1 MKLTLGFSPCPNDT
15 FMFDALVHAKVDTEG
30 LEFEVVME
38 DVEALN
44 QRALNNDLD
53 VTKLSYHAFLHCVQD
68 YALLN
73 SGSALGRD
81 CGPLLIHRKG
91 NAPLTADSKIAI
103 PGKNTTA
110 NLLLSIAFPHL
121 QIKEEMLFYDIEQ
134 AVIDGRVEAG
144 LIIHENRFTYQEKG
158 LEKIQDLGAFW
169 ETETGLPI
177 PLGGIVVKRD
187 LPLEVQQKLQRVLKR
202 SVQYAFDHPKS
213 AKEYIRCYAQE
224 MDEQVMYEHIKLYV
238 NDFSLDLGVEGKRAV
253 EEVFKRN
260 GMQTN
265 DIFVV

>member
-44 QRALNNDLD
+44 QRALINDLD
-53 VTKLSYHAFLHCVQD
+53 VTKLSYHAFLHCVQF
-68 YALLN
+68 YSLLN
-73 SGSALGRD
+73 SGSALGRN
-81 CGPLLIHRKG
+81 CGPLLIQQKG
-91 NAPLTADSKIAI
+91 NGPFTADSKIAI

-121 QIKEEMLFYDIEQ
+121 QHKEEMLFSDIEQ
-134 AVIDGRVEAG
+134 AVIDGRVDAG

-158 LEKIQDLGAFW
+158 LEKIQDLGEFW
-169 ETETGLPI
+169 ESETGLPI
-177 PLGGIVVKRD
+177 PLGGIVIKRD
-187 LPLEVQQKLQRVLKR
+187 LTLEVQQKVQRVLKR
-202 SVQYAFDHPKS
+202 SVKYAFDHPKS

-224 MDEQVMYEHIKLYV
+224 MDEQVMDEHIKLYV
-238 NDFSLDLGVEGKRAV
+238 NDFSLDLGVEGKQAV
-253 EEVFKRN
+253 KEVFKRN

-265 DIFVV
+265 DIFVA

>member
-53 VTKLSYHAFLHCVQD
+53 VTKLSYHAFLYCVQV
-68 YALLN
+68 YSLLN
-73 SGSALGRD
+73 SGSALGRN
-81 CGPLLIHRKG
+81 CGPLLIQQKG
-91 NAPLTADSKIAI
+91 NSPFTANSKIAI

-110 NLLLSIAFPHL
+110 NLLLNIAFPHL
-121 QIKEEMLFYDIEQ
+121 QNKEEMLFSDIEQ
-134 AVIDGRVEAG
+134 AVIDGRVDAG
-144 LIIHENRFTYQEKG
+144 LIIHENRFTFQEKG
-158 LEKIQDLGAFW
+158 LEKIQDLGEFW

-187 LPLEVQQKLQRVLKR
+187 LPLDVQQKVQRVLKR
-202 SVQYAFDHPKS
+202 SIQYAFDHPKS

-238 NDFSLDLGVEGKRAV
+238 NNFSLDLGLEGKQAV

>member
-30 LEFEVVME
+30 LKFEVVME

-53 VTKLSYHAFLHCVQD
+53 VTKLSYHAFLHCIQD
-68 YALLN
+68 YILLK
-73 SGSALGRD
+73 SGSALGRN
-81 CGPLLIHRKG
+81 CGPLLIQQRG

-121 QIKEEMLFYDIEQ
+121 QNKLEMLFSDIEQ
-134 AVIDGRVEAG
+134 AVTDGEVDAG
-144 LIIHENRFTYQEKG
+144 LIIHENRFTYQKKG
-158 LEKIQDLGAFW
+158 LEKIQDLGEFW
-169 ETETGLPI
+169 ETETRLPI

-187 LPLEVQQKLQRVLKR
+187 LCLAVQQKFQRVLKR
-202 SVQYAFDHPKS
+202 SVKYAFDHPKS
-213 AKEYIRCYAQE
+213 SREYIRRHAQE
-224 MDEQVMYEHIKLYV
+224 MDEQVMYEHIKTYV
-238 NDFSLDLGVEGKRAV
+238 NDFSLDLGVEGKLAV
-253 EEVFKRN
+253 EEVLKRN
-260 GMQTN
+260 GIQTN
-265 DIFVV
+265 DIFIV

>member
-1 MKLTLGFSPCPNDT
+1 MKLTLGFSSCPNDT
-15 FMFDALVHAKVDTEG
+15 FMFDALVHDKIDTEG
-30 LEFEVVME
+30 LKFEIVME

-53 VTKLSYHAFLHCVQD
+53 VTKLSYHAFLYCVQH
-68 YALLN
+68 YSLLN
-73 SGSALGRD
+73 SGSALGRN
-81 CGPLLIHRKG
+81 CGPLLIQQKG
-91 NAPLTADSKIAI
+91 NTPLTANSKIAI

-110 NLLLSIAFPHL
+110 NLLLSIAFPQL
-121 QIKEEMLFYDIEQ
+121 QNKLEMLFSDIEQ
-134 AVIDGRVEAG
+134 AVTNGEVDAG

-158 LEKIQDLGAFW
+158 LEKIQDLGVFW

-187 LPLEVQQKLQRVLKR
+187 LSLEVQQKVQRVLKR

-213 AKEYIRCYAQE
+213 AREYIRRCAQE
-224 MDEQVMYEHIKLYV
+224 IDEQVIYEHIKLYV
-238 NDFSLDLGVEGKRAV
+238 NDFSLDLGEEGKHAV
-253 EEVFKRN
+253 EEVFRRN

>member
-15 FMFDALVHAKVDTEG
+15 FIFYALVHDKVDKEG
-30 LEFEVVME
+30 LKFEMVME

-44 QRALNNDLD
+44 QRAFNNNLD

-68 YALLN
+68 YSLLN
-73 SGSALGRD
+73 SGSALGRN
-81 CGPLLIHRKG
+81 CGPLLIQQKG
-91 NAPLTADSKIAI
+91 NIPLTADSKIAI

-121 QIKEEMLFYDIEQ
+121 QNKLEMLFSDIEQ
-134 AVIDGRVEAG
+134 AVIDGEVDAG

-177 PLGGIVVKRD
+177 PLGGIVVKRE
-187 LPLEVQQKLQRVLKR
+187 LPLEVQQKVQRVLKR

-213 AKEYIRCYAQE
+213 AREYIRYYAQE

-238 NDFSLDLGVEGKRAV
+238 NDFSLDLGEEGKQAV

-260 GMQTN
+260 GMQRN

>member
-44 QRALNNDLD
+44 QRALQKELD

-68 YALLN
+68 YVLLN
-73 SGSALGRD
+73 SGSALGRN
-81 CGPLLIHRKG
+81 CGPLLIQQKG
-91 NAPLTADSKIAI
+91 NVELTADSKIAI

-121 QIKEEMLFYDIEQ
+121 QNKEEMLFSAIEQ
-134 AVIDGRVEAG
+134 AVIDGSVDAG
-144 LIIHENRFTYQEKG
+144 LIIHENRFTYQDKG
-158 LEKIQDLGAFW
+158 LQKIQDLGEFW
-169 ETETGLPI
+169 ETETMLPI

-187 LPLEVQQKLQRVLKR
+187 LPLEVQHKIQRVLKR
-202 SVQYAFDHPKS
+202 SVQYAFDNPKS

-238 NDFSLDLGVEGKRAV
+238 NDFSLDLGVEGREAV
-253 EEVFKRN
+253 KEVFKRSR
-260 GMQTN
+260 MQTN
-265 DIFVV
+265 NIFVA

>member
-68 YALLN
+68 YVLLN
-73 SGSALGRD
+73 SGSALGRN
-81 CGPLLIHRKG
+81 CGPLLIQQKG
-91 NAPLTADSKIAI
+91 KTPLTADSKVAI

-110 NLLLSIAFPHL
+110 NLLLSIAFPYL
-121 QIKEEMLFYDIEQ
+121 QNKEEMLFSYIEQ
-134 AVIDGRVEAG
+134 AVIDGHVDAG

-187 LPLEVQQKLQRVLKR
+187 LPLEVQQKVQRVLKR

-238 NDFSLDLGVEGKRAV
+238 NDFSLDLGVEGKQAV
-253 EEVFKRN
+253 EEVFKRCE
-260 GMQTN
+260 MQTN

>member
-15 FMFDALVHAKVDTEG
+15 FMFDALVNAKVDTEG
-30 LEFEVVME
+30 LEFDVVIE

-44 QRALNNDLD
+44 QLALQQVLD

-68 YALLN
+68 YVLLN
-73 SGSALGRD
+73 SGSALGRN
-81 CGPLLIHRKG
+81 CGPLLIHKQG
-91 NAPLTADSKIAI
+91 NSALTSNSKIAI

-110 NLLLSIAFPHL
+110 NLLLNIAFPYL
-121 QIKEEMLFYDIEQ
+121 QNKLEMLFSDIEQ
-134 AVIDGRVEAG
+134 AVINGEVDAG

-158 LEKIQDLGAFW
+158 LEKIQDLGEFW
-169 ETETGLPI
+169 EEETGLPI

-187 LPLEVQQKLQRVLKR
+187 LPLELQQKIQRVLKR

-213 AKEYIRCYAQE
+213 AREYIRYYAQE
-224 MDEQVMYEHIKLYV
+224 MDEQVMYKHIKIYV
-238 NDFSLDLGVEGKRAV
+238 NDFSLDLGVEGKQAV
-253 EEVFKRN
+253 EEIFKLS

>member
-15 FMFDALVHAKVDTEG
+15 FMFDALVHDKVDTEG
-30 LEFEVVME
+30 LKFEVVMD

-44 QRALNNDLD
+44 QRALNKDLD
-53 VTKLSYHAFLHCVQD
+53 VTKLSYHAFLYCVQD
-68 YALLN
+68 YSLLN
-73 SGSALGRD
+73 SGSALGRN
-81 CGPLLIHRKG
+81 CGPLLIQQKG
-91 NAPLTADSKIAI
+91 NTPLTANSKIAI

-110 NLLLSIAFPHL
+110 NLLLSIAFPQL
-121 QIKEEMLFYDIEQ
+121 QNKLEMLFSDIEQ
-134 AVIDGRVEAG
+134 AVTNGEVDAG
-144 LIIHENRFTYQEKG
+144 LIIHENRFTYLEKG
-158 LEKIQDLGAFW
+158 LEKIQDLGVFW

-187 LPLEVQQKLQRVLKR
+187 LSLEVQHKVQRVLKR

-213 AKEYIRCYAQE
+213 AIEYVRRCAQE
-224 MDEQVMYEHIKLYV
+224 IDEQVIYEHIKLYV
-238 NDFSLDLGVEGKRAV
+238 NDFSLDLGEEGKQAIQ
-253 EEVFKRN
+253 EVFRRN

>member
-1 MKLTLGFSPCPNDT
+1 
-15 FMFDALVHAKVDTEG
+15 
-30 LEFEVVME
+30 
-38 DVEALN
+38 
-44 QRALNNDLD
+44 
-53 VTKLSYHAFLHCVQD
+53 
-68 YALLN
+68 
-73 SGSALGRD
+73 
-81 CGPLLIHRKG
+81 
-91 NAPLTADSKIAI
+91 
-103 PGKNTTA
+103 
-110 NLLLSIAFPHL
+110 
-121 QIKEEMLFYDIEQ
+121 MLFSEIEQ
-134 AVIDGRVEAG
+134 AVTDGEVDAG

-158 LEKIQDLGAFW
+158 LEKIQDLGEFW

-187 LPLEVQQKLQRVLKR
+187 LPLEVQQKVQRVLKR
-202 SVQYAFDHPKS
+202 SVQFAFDHPKS

-238 NDFSLDLGVEGKRAV
+238 NDFSLDLGEEGKQAV

>member
-15 FMFDALVHAKVDTEG
+15 FMFDALVHTKIDTDG

-53 VTKLSYHAFLHCVQD
+53 VTKLSYHAFLYCMQD

-73 SGSALGRD
+73 SGSALGRN
-81 CGPLLIHRKG
+81 CGPLLIQQKG
-91 NAPLTADSKIAI
+91 NTALTSDSKIAI
-103 PGKNTTA
+103 PGKKTTA
-110 NLLLSIAFPHL
+110 NLLLSIAFPYL
-121 QIKEEMLFYDIEQ
+121 QNKVEMLFSDIEK
-134 AVIDGRVEAG
+134 AVLNGVVDAG
-144 LIIHENRFTYQEKG
+144 LIIHENRFTYQDKG
-158 LEKIQDLGAFW
+158 LEKIQDLGEFW
-169 ETETGLPI
+169 ERETGLPI

-187 LPLEVQQKLQRVLKR
+187 LPLEIQQKVQQVLRR

-224 MDEQVMYEHIKLYV
+224 MDEQVMYQHIQLYV
-238 NDFSLDLGVEGKRAV
+238 NDFSLDMGVEGREAV
-253 EEVFKRN
+253 KEVFKRS
-260 GMQTN
+260 GIQTN
-265 DIFVV
+265 DIFVA

>member
-1 MKLTLGFSPCPNDT
+1 MKLTLGFSSCPNDT
-15 FMFDALVHAKVDTEG
+15 FMFEALVHAKVDTEG

-53 VTKLSYHAFLHCVQD
+53 VTKLSYHVFLHCVQD

-73 SGSALGRD
+73 SGSALGRN
-81 CGPLLIHRKG
+81 CGPLLIQQQG
-91 NAPLTADSKIAI
+91 NAMITSDSKIAI

-110 NLLLSIAFPHL
+110 NLLLSISFPHL
-121 QIKEEMLFYDIEQ
+121 QNKLEMLFSDIEQ
-134 AVIDGRVEAG
+134 AVTDGEVDAG

-169 ETETGLPI
+169 EAETGLPI

-187 LPLEVQQKLQRVLKR
+187 LPLEVQQKVQRVLKR

-213 AKEYIRCYAQE
+213 AREYIRCYAQE
-224 MDEQVMYEHIKLYV
+224 MDEQVIYEHIKLYV
-238 NDFSLDLGVEGKRAV
+238 NDFSLDLGVEGKQAV
-253 EEVFKRN
+253 EELFKRN
-260 GMQTN
+260 GVQTN

>member
-30 LEFEVVME
+30 FEFEVVME

-73 SGSALGRD
+73 SGSALGRN
-81 CGPLLIHRKG
+81 CGPLLIQQKG
-91 NAPLTADSKIAI
+91 NSPITANSKIAI

-121 QIKEEMLFYDIEQ
+121 QNKEEMLFSDIEQ
-134 AVIDGRVEAG
+134 AVIDGRVVAG

-158 LEKIQDLGAFW
+158 LEKIQDLGEFW

-187 LPLEVQQKLQRVLKR
+187 LPLEVQQKVQRVLKR
-202 SVQYAFDHPKS
+202 SVQFSFNHPKS

-238 NDFSLDLGVEGKRAV
+238 NDFSLDLGEEGKHAV
-253 EEVFKRN
+253 EEVFRRN

>member
-15 FMFDALVHAKVDTEG
+15 FIFYALVHDKVDKEG
-30 LEFEVVME
+30 LKFEMVME

-44 QRALNNDLD
+44 QRAFNNNLD

-68 YALLN
+68 YSLLN
-73 SGSALGRD
+73 SGSALGRN
-81 CGPLLIHRKG
+81 CGPLLIQQKG
-91 NAPLTADSKIAI
+91 NVPLTADSKIAI

-121 QIKEEMLFYDIEQ
+121 QNKLEMLFSDIEQ
-134 AVIDGRVEAG
+134 AVIDGEVDAG

-177 PLGGIVVKRD
+177 PLGGIVVKRE
-187 LPLEVQQKLQRVLKR
+187 LPLEVQQKVQRVLKR

-213 AKEYIRCYAQE
+213 AREYIRYYAQE

-238 NDFSLDLGVEGKRAV
+238 NDFSLDLGEEGKQAV

-260 GMQTN
+260 GMQRN

>member
-1 MKLTLGFSPCPNDT
+1 MMLSLGFSPCPNDT
-15 FMFDALVHAKVDTEG
+15 FMFDALVHDKIDTEG
-30 LEFEVVME
+30 LKFEIVME

-53 VTKLSYHAFLHCVQD
+53 VTKLSYHAFLYCVQH
-68 YALLN
+68 YSLLK
-73 SGSALGRD
+73 SGSALGRN
-81 CGPLLIHRKG
+81 CGPLLIQQKG
-91 NAPLTADSKIAI
+91 NTPLTNNSKIAI

-121 QIKEEMLFYDIEQ
+121 ENKLEMLFSDIEQ
-134 AVIDGRVEAG
+134 AVANGEVDAG
-144 LIIHENRFTYQEKG
+144 LIIHENRFTFQEKG
-158 LEKIQDLGAFW
+158 LEKIQDLGVFW

-187 LPLEVQQKLQRVLKR
+187 LSLEVQQKVQRVLRR

-213 AKEYIRCYAQE
+213 AREYVRRCAQE
-224 MDEQVMYEHIKLYV
+224 IDEQVMYEHIKLYV
-238 NDFSLDLGVEGKRAV
+238 NDFSLDLGEEGKQAV
-253 EEVFKRN
+253 EEVFRRN
-260 GMQTN
+260 GMKTN